1 MANMM
6 SLNISDEVIK
16 AAVKEEVQ
24 AGIVKALGNPEI
36 IVRDAIHEMTDKYVN
51 DRGEFVRK
59 DNYRAIPYFDYLAK
73 LTIEQTVKE
82 EIEKYI
88 EENREEFATEV
99 RKQLKNTNFHKKTA
113 ESFLKTLTDVAG
125 TSWKMPINVS
135 FETPKDEF

>member
-36 IVRDAIHEMTDKYVN
+36 IVRDAIHEMTNKYVDSN
-51 DRGEFVRK
+51 GEFVKK
-59 DNYRAIPYFDYLAK
+59 DTWRAVPYFDWLAK
-73 LTIEQTVKE
+73 NTIEKTVKE

-88 EENREEFATEV
+88 NENREEFAKEI
-99 RKQLKNTNFHKKTA
+99 RRQLQSTNFKESIA
-113 ESFLKTLTDVAG
+113 ASFLKSLSDIAES
-125 TSWKMPINVS
+125 SWQMPINVS
-135 FETPKDEF
+135 FKQPEN

>member
-16 AAVKEEVQ
+16 AA
-24 AGIVKALGNPEI
+24 
-36 IVRDAIHEMTDKYVN
+36 
-51 DRGEFVRK
+51 
-59 DNYRAIPYFDYLAK
+59 
-73 LTIEQTVKE
+73 VKE

-99 RKQLKNTNFHKKTA
+99 RKQLKNTNFHKKAA

-125 TSWKMPINVS
+125 TSWKMPIRVS
-135 FETPKDEF
+135 FEKPED